1 VSSRL
6 VTAYCLAT
14 NLLPHPPLLN
24 HLLQHTK
31 APASPRDA
39 GSQLRPQGDTSGF
52 GCFEIASVLMFYLG
66 SFVSLFGFGF
76 LLTGVLYM
84 YVYIYIQI
92 CIYM

>member
-1 VSSRL
+1 MSE
-6 VTAYCLAT
+6 
-14 NLLPHPPLLN
+14 
-24 HLLQHTK
+24 
-31 APASPRDA
+31 
-39 GSQLRPQGDTSGF
+39 GF